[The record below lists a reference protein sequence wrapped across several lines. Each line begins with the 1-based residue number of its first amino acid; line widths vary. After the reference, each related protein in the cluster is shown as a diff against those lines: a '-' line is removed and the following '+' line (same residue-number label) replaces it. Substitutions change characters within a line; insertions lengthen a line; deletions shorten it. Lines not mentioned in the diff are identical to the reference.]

1 MRRRAADEGG
11 VGRPDTGVLY
21 SVDDVARAAH
31 VPKVVVIRMC
41 LAGRMPEWAEVDGR
55 RYWTRARAVEAV
67 FRLAGP
73 SPTRDAA

>member
-1 MRRRAADEGG
+1 MRRRAAEKGE

-41 LAGRMPEWAEVDGR
+41 LAGRMPEWTEVDGR

-67 FRLAGP
+67 LRLSDPA
-73 SPTRDAA
+73 PTRDAA